1 LMDVSFIPSR
11 EFGEEIELNDG
22 NPPPNNMKYVNR
34 RRHVIVH
41 ESAAT
46 IIEVR
51 RDLLPL
57 RAPRLLPIPPE
68 RAVAPSIRPSTQ
80 KSFVVRIIFMW
91 LK

>member
-1 LMDVSFIPSR
+1 MDVSFIPSR
-11 EFGEEIELNDG
+11 EFGEEIDDDNPAELNDG

-51 RDLLPL
+51 RDLLPF

-68 RAVAPSIRPSTQ
+68 RAVAPSI
-80 KSFVVRIIFMW
+80 
-91 LK
+91 